1 MNAREWDSLPDE
13 ELVRRAQQ
21 DQGGAMGREA
31 ESQLFARYRDRLY
44 AWCFRQTRDRERALD
59 LAQNA
64 MLAAHRG
71 LRGFEGRAR
80 FSSWLFAIA
89 RYQHLDTLRRP
100 RLLVDEDADLDQL
113 ESPANDP
120 ARQYEREDE
129 EDRLLALVQR
139 VLEPTER
146 LALWLRCVE
155 CKAVDE
161 ITRMQNLDNET
172 GARALLQRARRKLRL
187 ALENGESS

>member
-1 MNAREWDSLPDE
+1 MNAREWDLIPDE
-13 ELVRRAQQ
+13 ELVRRAQR
-21 DQGGAMGREA
+21 DPGGAEGREA
-31 ESQLFARYRDRLY
+31 ESRLFSRYRDRLY
-44 AWCFRQTRDRERALD
+44 AWCYRHTRDREQALD

-71 LRGFEGRAR
+71 LDAFEGRAR

-89 RYQHLDTLRRP
+89 RYQHLDSLRRP
-100 RLLVDEDADLDQL
+100 RLLLDEDAELDSL
-113 ESPANDP
+113 ESPVNDP
-120 ARQYEREDE
+120 ARQFERKDE

-146 LALWLRCVE
+146 IALWLRCVE

-161 ITRMQNLDNET
+161 ITRLLDLENET

-187 ALENGESS
+187 ALESGDTS

>member
-1 MNAREWDSLPDE
+1 MNAREWDLIPDE
-13 ELVRRAQQ
+13 ELVRRAQR
-21 DQGGAMGREA
+21 DTGGAGAREA
-31 ESQLFARYRDRLY
+31 ESQLFSRHRDRLY
-44 AWCFRQTRDRERALD
+44 AWCYHQTRDRERALD

-71 LRGFEGRAR
+71 LHGFEGRAR

-89 RYQHLDTLRRP
+89 RYQHLDHLRRH
-100 RLLVDEDADLDQL
+100 RVLVDEDADPDQL
-113 ESPANDP
+113 EGPANDP
-120 ARQYEREDE
+120 AGQYERENE

-146 LALWLRCVE
+146 VAIWLRCVE
-155 CKAVDE
+155 CKAVNE
-161 ITRMQNLDNET
+161 ITRTLGLGNET

-187 ALENGESS
+187 ALEHGEPS